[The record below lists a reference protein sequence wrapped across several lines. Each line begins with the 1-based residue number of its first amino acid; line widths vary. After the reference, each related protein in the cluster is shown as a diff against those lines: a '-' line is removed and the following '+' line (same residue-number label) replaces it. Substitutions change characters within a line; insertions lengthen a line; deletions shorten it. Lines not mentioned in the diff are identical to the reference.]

1 LDKRIIHPKFA
12 PEIKV
17 EIIKVIKIV
26 LTRSCGMSVPDM
38 PHLKEVLTLPI
49 PNFDMKQILRKVRN
63 CAGISLMAL
72 AATGT
77 IASCG
82 GSKQTAENH
91 DGFVTV
97 KDGKFYLNDSVY
109 TFIGT
114 NFWYGAI
121 LGSEGRGG
129 DRQRLVAELDS
140 LHALGLDNLRVL
152 AGGDGNVSLPSHIEP
167 TLQTAPGVYNDTIL
181 AGLDFLLSE
190 MEKRD
195 MKAVIYL
202 NNAWEWS
209 GGYGQYLEWA
219 GEGECP
225 LPSVAG
231 YPAYMEFV
239 AKFPKSEKAKELAI
253 AHAKNIVGRTN
264 RYTGKPYSE
273 SPAIMSWQIANE
285 PRAFS
290 EDGKE
295 PFAEWI
301 QATAKAI
308 KEIDPNHLVSTGS
321 EGKHGCEQDLELWKR
336 IHSYPEVD
344 YANIHIWPYNWGWVS
359 PETLTDSL
367 PVAKRNSANYI
378 KEHLDAIATAGKP
391 IVIEEFGFP
400 RDGMAIEKG
409 SPVTARDEY
418 YDYVME
424 MVGEGEGKVAGLN
437 FWGWAGNASPEHRS
451 WQPGDDYSGDPA
463 QEDQGLNSVFANDS
477 TTLKVVRKHTG
488 K

>member
-1 LDKRIIHPKFA
+1 
-12 PEIKV
+12 
-17 EIIKVIKIV
+17 
-26 LTRSCGMSVPDM
+26 
-38 PHLKEVLTLPI
+38 
-49 PNFDMKQILRKVRN
+49 MKQIPRLVRRMLKGSVIACTAIGLFAS
-63 CAGISLMAL
+63 CAGKKPEQ
-72 AATGT
+72 TT
-77 IASCG
+77 DAS
-82 GSKQTAENH
+82 
-91 DGFVTV
+91 GFVTV
-97 KDGKFYLNDSVY
+97 KDGKFYLNDSIY
-109 TFIGT
+109 TYIGT

-129 DRQRLVAELDS
+129 DRQRLIAELDS
-140 LHALGLDNLRVL
+140 LHSLGLDNLRIL
-152 AGGDGNVSLPSHIEP
+152 AGGDGDVSLPSHIEP

-195 MKAVIYL
+195 MKAVVYL

-219 GEGECP
+219 GEGKCP
-225 LPSVAG
+225 LPSVDG
-231 YPAYMEFV
+231 YEAYMKFV
-239 AKFPKSEKAKELAI
+239 SQFPKSEKAKSLAVQ
-253 AHAKNIVGRTN
+253 HAKNIVGRTN

-295 PFAEWI
+295 QFAEWI
-301 QATAKAI
+301 EETAKAI

-321 EGKHGCEQDLELWKR
+321 EGRHGCEQDMELWKK

-344 YANIHIWPYNWGWVS
+344 YANIHMWPYNWGWVGK
-359 PETLTDSL
+359 ETLKDSL
-367 PVAKRNSANYI
+367 ESAKRHTLDYV
-378 KEHLDAIATAGKP
+378 KDHLEAIAPVKKP

-400 RDGMAIEKG
+400 RDAMAIEKG

-424 MVGEGEGKVAGLN
+424 MVGDTDGKVAGIN
-437 FWGWAGNASPEHRS
+437 FWGWGGVANPAHRS
-451 WQPGDDYSGDPA
+451 WQPGDEYTGDPA
-463 QEDQGLNSVFANDS
+463 QEDQGLNSVFASDS
-477 TTLKVVRKHTG
+477 TTLKVIKKHTQR
-488 K
+488 

>member
-1 LDKRIIHPKFA
+1 
-12 PEIKV
+12 
-17 EIIKVIKIV
+17 
-26 LTRSCGMSVPDM
+26 
-38 PHLKEVLTLPI
+38 
-49 PNFDMKQILRKVRN
+49 MKQFIQTPIRY
-63 CAGISLMAL
+63 AGIAL
-72 AATGT
+72 IAFASFGT
-77 IASCG
+77 LFSCG
-82 GSKQTAENH
+82 GKKQVEESNDKA
-91 DGFVTV
+91 GFVTV

-109 TFIGT
+109 NFIGT

-129 DRQRLVAELDS
+129 DRARLVEELDS
-140 LHALGLDNLRVL
+140 LHAMGLDNLRVL

-219 GEGECP
+219 GEGKCP
-225 LPSVAG
+225 LPSEDG
-231 YPAYMEFV
+231 YEAYMKFV
-239 AKFPKSEKAKELAI
+239 SKFPQSEKAKSLAI
-253 AHAKNIVGRTN
+253 EHVKNIVGRTN

-290 EDGKE
+290 EESKE
-295 PFAEWI
+295 PFAQWI
-301 QATAKAI
+301 EATAKAI

-321 EGKHGCEQDLELWKR
+321 EGKHGCEQDINLWTR

-344 YANIHIWPYNWGWVS
+344 YANIHMWPYNWGWVGK
-359 PETLTDSL
+359 ETLRDSL
-367 PVAKRNSANYI
+367 ENAKRHTTDYI
-378 KEHLDAIATAGKP
+378 NVHLVAIAAAKKP

-400 RDGMAIEKG
+400 AMRWLL
-409 SPVTARDEY
+409 R
-418 YDYVME
+418 
-424 MVGEGEGKVAGLN
+424 
-437 FWGWAGNASPEHRS
+437 R
-451 WQPGDDYSGDPA
+451 
-463 QEDQGLNSVFANDS
+463 
-477 TTLKVVRKHTG
+477 VVL
-488 K
+488 